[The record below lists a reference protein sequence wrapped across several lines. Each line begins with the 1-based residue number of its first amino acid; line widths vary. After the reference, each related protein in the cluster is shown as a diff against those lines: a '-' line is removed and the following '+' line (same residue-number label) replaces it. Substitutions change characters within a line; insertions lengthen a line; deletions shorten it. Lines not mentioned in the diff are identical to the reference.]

1 MQLSYW
7 AQWLRSVAAA
17 LVLLSALAGC
27 GSQAAGST
35 GTHEDGTAARGSTQP
50 NESVELKPTQLR
62 FISVQPVTQHDFAP
76 QQEAVGNIDFD
87 EDMMVQV
94 SPPYP
99 GRIVRLL
106 AKTGDK
112 VRKGQLLF
120 TIDSPDLVQAEST
133 LISSAGVLKLTT
145 GVLERAQGLY
155 KIQGIAQ
162 KDYEQAVSDQQA
174 AEAAYRAARDAVRIF
189 GKTEADMDR
198 IVSQRRVDAQMPVPS
213 PIAGVV
219 AARSAAPGTL
229 VQPGGSPAPYAI
241 ADVTSKWLLAEVPEA
256 NLPALRLGQE
266 VDVRLLAYPGR
277 VYHGRITN
285 IAEAV
290 DPNTHRVTVRSE
302 VADPNN
308 ELRSQMFANFTVH
321 VGSAAPAPA
330 VPVDAVVR
338 EGDGTM
344 SVWVTPDGRLF
355 TRRSVHIGLQ
365 QDGFDQVIDGLKGGE
380 RIAATGALFISNAS
394 IQGAAD

>member
-1 MQLSYW
+1 MHHSYR
-7 AQWLRSVAAA
+7 AQPLRSVAAM
-17 LVLLSALAGC
+17 LVLLSCLTGC
-27 GSQAAGST
+27 GSPAAGST
-35 GTHEDGTAARGSTQP
+35 APHEDGAEPQGSAKP
-50 NESVELKPTQLR
+50 NESVQLSSTQLR
-62 FISVQPVTQHDFAP
+62 FISVQPVTQHEFAP
-76 QQEAVGNIDFD
+76 RQEAVGNIDFN

-94 SPPYP
+94 SPQYP

-112 VRKGQLLF
+112 VRRGQLLF

-145 GVLERAQGLY
+145 GVLERAQRLY
-155 KIQGIAQ
+155 AIQGIAQ

-174 AEAAYRAARDAVRIF
+174 AEAAHKAARDAVRIF

-198 IVSQRRVDAQMPVPS
+198 ILSQRRVDAEMPVPS
-213 PIAGVV
+213 PIGGVV
-219 AARSAAPGTL
+219 AARNAAPGTL
-229 VQPGGSPAPYAI
+229 VQPGGSPAPYTI
-241 ADVTSKWLLAEVPEA
+241 ADVATKWLLADVPEA
-256 NLPALRLGQE
+256 NLPDLHLGQE
-266 VDVRLLAYPGR
+266 VDVGLLAYPGR
-277 VYHGRITN
+277 VYHGRVTN

-308 ELRSQMFANFTVH
+308 ELRAQMFANFTVH

-344 SVWVTPDGRLF
+344 SVWVTYDGRLF